1 MKDNNSKYIHALV
14 ENYYQF
20 NSTEQM
26 NRQLKNAKKAVHAQ
40 QEAEEARREFIMNV
54 LGKST
59 YRQFGADSEQFAPI
73 PLNALKITRKD
84 FDILAGDELEAGKT
98 DKLIERLSVK
108 YYRNDFVLRNDG
120 YEDVLKT
127 DIVIKTADEL
137 IDFFY
142 NILACFKKTYG
153 HEDGIVWKSIV
164 HKFRNYLKR

>member
-1 MKDNNSKYIHALV
+1 MNQNNKKYIYALV
-14 ENYYQF
+14 ENFYQM

-26 NRQLKNAKKAVHAQ
+26 NRQLKSAKKAIHAQ
-40 QEAEEARREFIMNV
+40 QEADAARREFIVNV

-59 YRQFGADSEQFAPI
+59 YRRFGADTEQFAPI

-84 FDILAGDELEAGKT
+84 FDILAGDNLQPGKT
-98 DKLIERLSVK
+98 DKLIERLGVK

-142 NILACFKKTYG
+142 NVLYCFKKTYG
-153 HEDGIVWKSIV
+153 YEDGIVWKSIV
-164 HKFRNYLKR
+164 HKFRNYLNK